1 MRNSR
6 RVGFT
11 LIELLVVIAIIAVLI
26 SLLLPAVQKV
36 RDAASRIQC
45 QNNLKQIALAT
56 NNYADSN
63 QQQLPSV
70 ADPQGTFL
78 RSLLY
83 FILPYLEQDNLYNSF
98 NYAQPLTYNNPSP
111 TSPGLGASLVKA
123 YLCPSDPTG
132 GTTASIFLGNIGP
145 PPPPP
150 FSSAPSALYATGNY
164 AGNGMIFGSN
174 QRAFPQSLGD
184 GTSNT
189 ILFAERAQICNN
201 KQGGNIPGVLWAC
214 GSPIYQAPTF
224 AFGNTISD
232 GWNGDPTAFFV
243 PTSPVQVNA
252 AGQVL
257 GTINIH
263 NGMPLVLV
271 TKPVPFQVY
280 PFNGTCDPSLPQ
292 TYHTTGM
299 LVAMG
304 DGSGRPINPG
314 ISQNTFWSAVTPSGG
329 EVLGSDW

>member
-1 MRNSR
+1 MRHSR

-26 SLLLPAVQKV
+26 GFLLPAVQKV
-36 RDAASRIQC
+36 REAANRIQC

-56 NNYADSN
+56 HNYADSN
-63 QQQLPSV
+63 QHQLPSV
-70 ADPQGTFL
+70 ADPQGTLL

-83 FILPYLEQDNLYNSF
+83 FLLPYIEQDNLYNSF
-98 NYAQPLTYNNPSP
+98 NPAQPSTYNN
-111 TSPGLGASLVKA
+111 TSPSNLGLGASLVKV
-123 YLCPSDPTG
+123 YLCPTDPTG
-132 GTTASIFLGNIGP
+132 GTTSNIFLGTLNS

-150 FSSAPSALYATGNY
+150 FTQAPSALYATGNY

-174 QRAFPQSLGD
+174 QGTFPQSLGD

-189 ILFAERAQICNN
+189 MLFAERAQICNN
-201 KQGGNIPGVLWAC
+201 KQGGAIPGVLWAC
-214 GSPIYQAPTF
+214 GSPILQAPIF

-232 GWNGDPTAFFV
+232 DWNGDATAFFV

-252 AGQVL
+252 TGQVL
-257 GTINIH
+257 GTINVN
-263 NGMPLVLV
+263 NGMPPPLV
-271 TKPVPFQVY
+271 TKSVPFQVY
-280 PFNGTCDPSLPQ
+280 PLNGSCDPALPQ
-292 TYHTTGM
+292 TYHTSGM

-304 DGSGRPINPG
+304 DGSGRSISPG
-314 ISQNTFWSAVTPSGG
+314 ISQYTFWSAVTPSGG